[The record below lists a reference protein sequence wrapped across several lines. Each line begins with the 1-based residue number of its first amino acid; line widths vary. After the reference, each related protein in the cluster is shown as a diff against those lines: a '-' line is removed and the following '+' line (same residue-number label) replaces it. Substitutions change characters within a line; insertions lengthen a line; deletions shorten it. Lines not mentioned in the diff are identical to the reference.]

1 MCIGQDGMGLVCKK
15 RAADGLSYLS
25 FTTVAQLS
33 SDERAV
39 LASVREDP
47 DPILPPPPS
56 TPAKASSSSSTI
68 KASIKSWRLRPHRLK
83 RGRLLLQRGPATS
96 GQESDGRKI

>member
-1 MCIGQDGMGLVCKK
+1 MGLVSKK

-56 TPAKASSSSSTI
+56 LHP
-68 KASIKSWRLRPHRLK
+68 
-83 RGRLLLQRGPATS
+83 
-96 GQESDGRKI
+96 GQGK